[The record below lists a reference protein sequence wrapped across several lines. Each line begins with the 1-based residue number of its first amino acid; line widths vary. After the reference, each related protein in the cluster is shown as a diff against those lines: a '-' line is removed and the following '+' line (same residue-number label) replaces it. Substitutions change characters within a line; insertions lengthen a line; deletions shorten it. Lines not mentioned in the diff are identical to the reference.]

1 MDRRF
6 HHKRPARRIGIPR
19 GMLRNI
25 VLNIIKRSPMSG
37 SELIEEIEYYTDWK
51 PSPGSM
57 YPLLSKL
64 EEQGL
69 IEALES
75 DDPYLKRYGVTSE
88 GMKTIDEHKKRRDH
102 FRARFQSI
110 QKMYWKLFEEM
121 NEDLFKAQSRLL
133 NAVQKIHFLLKD
145 DPDASSS
152 VHELLHV
159 TAEKI
164 EEINRRLEEHE

>member
-1 MDRRF
+1 MNHRF
-6 HHKRPARRIGIPR
+6 HRKRPVRRIGIPM

-25 VLNIIKRSPMSG
+25 VLNIIKKGSKSG

-75 DDPYLKRYGVTSE
+75 DDPYLKRYGVTLE
-88 GMKTIDEHKKRRDH
+88 GLKTIDELRKRSNH

-110 QKMYWKLFEEM
+110 QKIYWKLFEEM
-121 NEDLFKAQSRLL
+121 NEDLFKAQVRLFT
-133 NAVQKIHFLLKD
+133 AIEKIHYLLKD
-145 DPDASSS
+145 NLDASSE
-152 VHELLHV
+152 VHELLRV

-164 EEINRRLEEHE
+164 EEINRRLEEQ